1 MKTATLCLVM
11 LVTCIGGCKARKPKE
26 STPSAPQKLDAM
38 DRIIKNTK
46 SNLNAIQVH
55 DLQLFIAQMEIGE
68 GRMPSKQEILDYA
81 KKENPKLYK
90 ILDDGAF
97 VLTGT
102 KVRESV
108 WAYEKDADSEGGWV
122 VSHAGEQKLK
132 AEEVRKLLG
141 K

>member
-1 MKTATLCLVM
+1 MRTATLCLVM
-11 LVTCIGGCKARKPKE
+11 LLACMVGCKGRKPKE
-26 STPSAPQKLDAM
+26 STPSSPQKLDAM

-68 GRMPSKQEILDYA
+68 GRMPSKDEILDYA

-90 ILDDGAF
+90 LLDEGAF
-97 VLTGT
+97 VLTGS
-102 KVRESV
+102 KIRESV
-108 WAYEKDADSEGGWV
+108 WAYEKDAPTDGGWV
-122 VSHAGEQKLK
+122 LTNVGEFKMTAEELKQKL
-132 AEEVRKLLG
+132 G